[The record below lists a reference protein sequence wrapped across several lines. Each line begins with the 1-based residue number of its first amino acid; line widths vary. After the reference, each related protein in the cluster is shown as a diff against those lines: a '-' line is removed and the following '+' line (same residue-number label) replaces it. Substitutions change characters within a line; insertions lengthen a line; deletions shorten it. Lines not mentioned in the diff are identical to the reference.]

1 MADAE
6 KPDEIEEL
14 MKMLGVSPG
23 KEGETA
29 GEKEPSVAKPAF
41 EALSPSSEGPAGA
54 GLDLISDV
62 NVHVRVELG
71 RSRMCVEDILKL
83 GPGSVVPLESLTGD
97 PLDIFVN
104 DRLVAR
110 GEVLVVNDKFAI
122 RVTDVITPQKSRDA

>member
-1 MADAE
+1 M
-6 KPDEIEEL
+6 
-14 MKMLGVSPG
+14 
-23 KEGETA
+23 
-29 GEKEPSVAKPAF
+29 AKPAF

-54 GLDLISDV
+54 GLDLIHDV

-83 GPGSVVPLESLTGD
+83 GPGSVVPLDSLTGD